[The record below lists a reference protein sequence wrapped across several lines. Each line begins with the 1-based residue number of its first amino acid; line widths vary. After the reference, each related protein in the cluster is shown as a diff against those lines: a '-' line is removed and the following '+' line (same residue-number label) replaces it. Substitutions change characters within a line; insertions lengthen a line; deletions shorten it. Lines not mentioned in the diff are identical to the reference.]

1 LVVGPLR
8 VPGALL
14 EQIVQHAHDDFP
26 NECCGIVATNGDRA
40 VKVFPA
46 TNIHHSPTRFEIDGR
61 DVIRILREI
70 EDQGWELASIY
81 HSHTR
86 TAAYPSQ
93 TDVNFAANWPGVVWL
108 IVSLEN
114 REEPSVRSFEIDD
127 GGIVEVELE
136 LETLD

>member
-1 LVVGPLR
+1 M
-8 VPGALL
+8 LL
-14 EQIVQHAHDDFP
+14 DEIVRHAHNDFP
-26 NECCGIVATNGDRA
+26 DECCGIVATNGDHA

-61 DVIRILREI
+61 EVIRVLREI
-70 EDQGWELASIY
+70 EDEGWELGSIY

-93 TDVNFAANWPGVVWL
+93 TDVNFAANWPDVVWL

-114 REEPSVRSFEIDD
+114 REKPSVRVFEIAD
-127 GGIVEVELE
+127 GSIAEVELE
-136 LETLD
+136 VVS

>member
-1 LVVGPLR
+1 VVGPLR
-8 VPGALL
+8 VPRALL
-14 EQIVQHAHDDFP
+14 DEIVRQAEDDFP

-61 DVIRILREI
+61 EVIGILR
-70 EDQGWELASIY
+70 SIY

-93 TDVNFAANWPGVVWL
+93 TDVNFAANWPDVVWL

-114 REEPSVRSFEIDD
+114 RDEPGVRVFEITD
-127 GGIVEVELE
+127 GSVAEVEL
-136 LETLD
+136 DVVDG

>member
-1 LVVGPLR
+1 MV
-8 VPGALL
+8 VPGSLL
-14 EQIVQHAHDDFP
+14 DEIVQHARADFP

-40 VKVFPA
+40 VKVFRA

-61 DVIRILREI
+61 DVIRVLREI
-70 EDQGWELASIY
+70 EDQGWELGSIY

-93 TDVNFAANWPGVVWL
+93 TDVNFAANWPDVAWL

-114 REEPSVRSFEIDD
+114 RKEPSVRLFEIAD
-127 GGIVEVELE
+127 GAIAEVD
-136 LETLD
+136 LDVVA

>member
-1 LVVGPLR
+1 MVAALRSPRGLLDEVVR
-8 VPGALL
+8 
-14 EQIVQHAHDDFP
+14 HAREDFP
-26 NECCGIVATNGDRA
+26 NECCGIVARDGDRA

-61 DVIRILREI
+61 DVMRILGEI
-70 EDQGWELASIY
+70 DDQGWELGSIY

-108 IVSLEN
+108 IVSLEDP
-114 REEPSVRSFEIDD
+114 EQPSVRAFEITD
-127 GGIVEVELE
+127 GAIAEVELE
-136 LETLD
+136 RLD

>member
-1 LVVGPLR
+1 MVTPLR
-8 VPGALL
+8 VPRVLL
-14 EQIVQHAHDDFP
+14 DEIVRHAHNDFP
-26 NECCGIVATNGDRA
+26 DECCGIVATNGDHA

-61 DVIRILREI
+61 EVIRVLREI
-70 EDQGWELASIY
+70 EDEGWELGSIY

-93 TDVNFAANWPGVVWL
+93 TDVNFAANWPDVVWL

-114 REEPSVRSFEIDD
+114 REERSVRVFEIAD
-127 GGIVEVELE
+127 GSIAEVELE
-136 LETLD
+136 VVS